1 LESSSLLSE
10 EEEEEALEEETILS
24 MLFFNIIIIVVVL
37 IRIEDKE
44 DKEEEEEDKEEE
56 RSRDVD
62 IPPPPPKSL
71 FLLLLVVVART
82 SVVVLKSAKKA
93 LLLLLRTK
101 KLLLMF
107 FFAAVFSFFLLFG
120 SVFFSPPWKKLTLN
134 AWSSLCLGG
143 FLLFFALVS
152 FSLSLSEEKKR
163 DRRLAP
169 QNYLSLSLSVFSEER
184 DVDDDEE
191 RIIRGRGVHFCFVQR
206 SEQPPPRGE
215 IFIFFFVVFE
225 CIHEKRI
232 FSAPR
237 TQKRRQSGRELST
250 PIIFAVFE
258 ARTLLRYAAFCFRF
272 LSSKF
277 RKRRERHQQ

>member
-1 LESSSLLSE
+1 MPGAPFGRVFALFCSFRSRCLSLKKRK
-10 EEEEEALEEETILS
+10 ET
-24 MLFFNIIIIVVVL
+24 VVL
-37 IRIEDKE
+37 
-44 DKEEEEEDKEEE
+44 
-56 RSRDVD
+56 
-62 IPPPPPKSL
+62 
-71 FLLLLVVVART
+71 
-82 SVVVLKSAKKA
+82 
-93 LLLLLRTK
+93 
-101 KLLLMF
+101 
-107 FFAAVFSFFLLFG
+107 
-120 SVFFSPPWKKLTLN
+120 
-134 AWSSLCLGG
+134 
-143 FLLFFALVS
+143 
-152 FSLSLSEEKKR
+152 
-163 DRRLAP
+163 RLIIT
-169 QNYLSLSLSVFSEER
+169 YLSLSVFSEER

-215 IFIFFFVVFE
+215 IFIFFVFE

-250 PIIFAVFE
+250 PFVFE

>member
-1 LESSSLLSE
+1 MPG
-10 EEEEEALEEETILS
+10 AP
-24 MLFFNIIIIVVVL
+24 FGRVFARFVL
-37 IRIEDKE
+37 
-44 DKEEEEEDKEEE
+44 
-56 RSRDVD
+56 
-62 IPPPPPKSL
+62 
-71 FLLLLVVVART
+71 
-82 SVVVLKSAKKA
+82 
-93 LLLLLRTK
+93 
-101 KLLLMF
+101 
-107 FFAAVFSFFLLFG
+107 AV
-120 SVFFSPPWKKLTLN
+120 
-134 AWSSLCLGG
+134 
-143 FLLFFALVS
+143 
-152 FSLSLSEEKKR
+152 SLSEEKKR
-163 DRRLAP
+163 KETVVLRLIIT
-169 QNYLSLSLSVFSEER
+169 YLSLSVFSEER

-206 SEQPPPRGE
+206 SEQPPNRE
-215 IFIFFFVVFE
+215 IFIFFVFE

>member
-1 LESSSLLSE
+1 
-10 EEEEEALEEETILS
+10 
-24 MLFFNIIIIVVVL
+24 MPK
-37 IRIEDKE
+37 KE
-44 DKEEEEEDKEEE
+44 
-56 RSRDVD
+56 
-62 IPPPPPKSL
+62 L
-71 FLLLLVVVART
+71 
-82 SVVVLKSAKKA
+82 
-93 LLLLLRTK
+93 
-101 KLLLMF
+101 
-107 FFAAVFSFFLLFG
+107 
-120 SVFFSPPWKKLTLN
+120 
-134 AWSSLCLGG
+134 LCLGG

-206 SEQPPPRGE
+206 IEQPPNRE
-215 IFIFFFVVFE
+215 IFILFVFE